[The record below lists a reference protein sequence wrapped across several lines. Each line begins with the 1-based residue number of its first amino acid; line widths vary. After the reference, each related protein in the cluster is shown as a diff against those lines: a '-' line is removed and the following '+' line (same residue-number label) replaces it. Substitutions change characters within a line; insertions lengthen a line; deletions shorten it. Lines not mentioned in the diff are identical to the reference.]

1 MGLIRMNFVQ
11 KYLNETIRAIEY
23 ITRSNLDTII
33 DVKKIRAFYDIDTA
47 DKSKINF
54 YWRSLQ
60 FLEERGILE
69 LIGNR
74 TPRQYRVLNYFE
86 LFQMVYT
93 IYQGEVGIQQ
103 I

>member
-1 MGLIRMNFVQ
+1 MNFVQ

-23 ITRSNLDTII
+23 ITRTNYDIII
-33 DVKKIRAFYDIDTA
+33 DVKKIRAFYDVDTA

-60 FLEERGILE
+60 FLEQKGIIE

-74 TPRQYRVLNYFE
+74 TPRQYRVINYFE
-86 LFQMVYT
+86 LFQLVYN
-93 IYQGEVGIQQ
+93 IYQGAVGIQQ